1 MTRPNRLSFAQAE
14 RALQFE
20 GCPDRRTTEEFHPL
34 LKRSNRVARQWPLGS
49 DTAAAFDPECLVDL
63 WKAQE
68 VSYSHAP
75 LFATGRLTGSAGLR
89 ANPFEPF
96 RVGPVPL

>member
-1 MTRPNRLSFAQAE
+1 MDCLS
-14 RALQFE
+14 RN
-20 GCPDRRTTEEFHPL
+20 PL
-34 LKRSNRVARQWPLGS
+34 ANTQLRDVQG
-49 DTAAAFDPECLVDL
+49 DP

-75 LFATGRLTGSAGLR
+75 LFATGQLTAYAGLR

-96 RVGPVPL
+96 RVGPVPCAPLPFRRPAICERPLSLTITRR